1 MGKLL
6 VVYGTT
12 EGQTRKIAREMA
24 RILVDAG
31 HEVDLLDPTVSDV
44 DSVMQYDGVL
54 IGASVHWRG
63 YQKALQKWVKKNSL
77 LLNSL
82 PTAFFSVC
90 LGVLERNPD
99 TDRAEREIAQDF
111 FRGSGWNPKEFAIF
125 AGALRYSKYGWLKTK
140 IMQWIAKKQGGG
152 TDPSHDY
159 EYTNWNEVQV
169 FALRFSELVTQ
180 AMEEAV

>member
-24 RILVDAG
+24 RVLVDAG
-31 HEVDLLDPTVSDV
+31 HEVDLLDPAVSDV
-44 DSVMQYDGVL
+44 ESVTRYDGVL
-54 IGASVHWRG
+54 IGASVHVGG
-63 YQKALQKWVKKNSL
+63 YQKAVRNWVKKNSL

-90 LGVLERNPD
+90 LGVLEKNPE
-99 TDRAEREIAQDF
+99 TQKAEREIAENF
-111 FRGSGWNPKEFAIF
+111 FRWSGWNPREFVVL

-140 IMQWIAKKQGGG
+140 IMQVIARKQGGG
-152 TDPSHDY
+152 TDPSRDY
-159 EYTNWNEVQV
+159 EYTDWNQVQV
-169 FALRFSELVTQ
+169 FALRFSELVSQ
-180 AMEEAV
+180 AASDAV